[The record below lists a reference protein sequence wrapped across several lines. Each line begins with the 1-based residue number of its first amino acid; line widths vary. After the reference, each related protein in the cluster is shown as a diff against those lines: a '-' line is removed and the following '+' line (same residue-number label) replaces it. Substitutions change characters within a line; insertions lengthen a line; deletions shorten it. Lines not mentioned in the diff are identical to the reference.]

1 MSHCNSVNV
10 DLFNCQF
17 NKLKST
23 VKNANKLTLKLP
35 SYMIGDFINKT
46 LLSHKLLLTDREVSK
61 LRKVFANN
69 SSVNIKLSNLNYLK

>member
-46 LLSHKLLLTDREVSK
+46 LLSHKLLLTDREVSRICES
-61 LRKVFANN
+61 LVNN
-69 SSVNIKLSNLNYLK
+69 SSVNINL